1 MIEKLKD
8 GIFRIKIPFDK
19 IYTSSFLLVEEND
32 AVIYDFGSNRSDA
45 EKYIIPEL
53 DALNVTVKYLA
64 VSHDHGDHS
73 GGIDAMMAKYP
84 DAKVISMGR
93 KWGEPSCDGDVL
105 LNSFKL
111 VSLKGHS
118 NDGMAILDMR
128 TNTLL
133 SGDTLQVWGVDRYK
147 TYFTAYAPYI
157 ETLEKV
163 RALGVATII
172 ASHEYEPCGAIAEG
186 EEQISVFLEECKK
199 AADYREKQGQ

>member
-19 IYTSSFLLVEEND
+19 IYTSSFVLVEKND
-32 AVIYDFGSNRSDA
+32 AVIYDFGSNCSDA

-53 DALNVTVKYLA
+53 NALNVTVKYLA
-64 VSHDHGDHS
+64 LSHDHGDHS

-84 DAKVISMGR
+84 DARVISMKG
-93 KWGEPSCDGDVL
+93 KWGEPSNDGDVL
-105 LNSFKL
+105 LNRFK
-111 VSLKGHS
+111 VVHLKGHS
-118 NDGMAILDMR
+118 DDGMAILDMR

-147 TYFTAYAPYI
+147 TYFTAYTPYI
-157 ETLEKV
+157 EALEKV
-163 RALGVATII
+163 KALCVDEII

-186 EEQISVFLEECKK
+186 EEQISVFLDECKR
-199 AADYREKQGQ
+199 AADYREKQEK